1 MPPSCRPYAS
11 ARPAGSA
18 VGRDRG
24 GLLARNAAGAG
35 LSAIGLDGASV
46 GDRRHWQRARA
57 ARDACEVVAGRRGH
71 GGAGPQVRRR
81 IDVDGFTTSITR
93 VRGRDLFTT
102 QEAVIARI
110 ALPGVKPDDV
120 DVSIVDDVVTI
131 RGSFEKHEQLA
142 EAGFVHQELSRG
154 SFARS
159 FVVPTPIQAE
169 TASASFTDGLLTLT
183 LPKSDEVKPRHV
195 KVEVSR

>member
-1 MPPSCRPYAS
+1 MMTLIRRPSP
-11 ARPAGSA
+11 
-18 VGRDRG
+18 
-24 GLLARNAAGAG
+24 LT
-35 LSAIGLDGASV
+35 
-46 GDRRHWQRARA
+46 
-57 ARDACEVVAGRRGH
+57 EVVTLREAMERLFDDRYFR
-71 GGAGPQVRRR
+71 P
-81 IDVDGFTTSITR
+81 IWPWDGEREATPAL
-93 VRGRDLFTT
+93 DLFTT

-131 RGSFEKHEQLA
+131 RGSFEKHEELA

-159 FVVPTPIQAE
+159 FVVPAPIQAE
-169 TASASFTDGLLTLT
+169 TAIASFKDGLLTLT